1 MLPSLLYKYCY
12 QSEFGLRI
20 RKTVSHLKQG
30 IYSRDFCPVVKT
42 GEEVYEKLLLLCLV
56 LSLQLPG
63 WQMWRNSRCK
73 SITELE
79 ATLCH
84 SSLKLPWL
92 FMQVTAG
99 GARILHHRAT
109 HKLHGNWGGGNHQE
123 IQHVEKLQKKILWE
137 LEDLEAQISNNH
149 MILWFYESYDSVA
162 IPGTLYSPLEY
173 WNNCCFSST
182 LQTSW
187 KIYPVSKA
195 TIHTVLLRIQAWG
208 KNIF

>member
-12 QSEFGLRI
+12 QSEFGLRSS
-20 RKTVSHLKQG
+20 KTVSHLKQG

-42 GEEVYEKLLLLCLV
+42 GEEVYAKLLLLCLV

-79 ATLCH
+79 AILCH
-84 SSLKLPWL
+84 SCLKLPSL

-109 HKLHGNWGGGNHQE
+109 HKLHGNWGVKKSSGDPACGEASEEDTVGTVGLGGT
-123 IQHVEKLQKKILWE
+123 
-137 LEDLEAQISNNH
+137 DH
-149 MILWFYESYDSVA
+149 MILWQFLAPY
-162 IPGTLYSPLEY
+162 THL
-173 WNNCCFSST
+173 
-182 LQTSW
+182 
-187 KIYPVSKA
+187 
-195 TIHTVLLRIQAWG
+195 
-208 KNIF
+208 

>member
-109 HKLHGNWGGGNHQE
+109 HKLHGNWGGGKSSGDPACGE
-123 IQHVEKLQKKILWE
+123 TSE
-137 LEDLEAQISNNH
+137 EDTVGTGGLGGTDQQQSYDS
-149 MILWFYESYDSVA
+149 MILWIIRFCGNSWHA
-162 IPGTLYSPLEY
+162 ILTFRILKQLL
-173 WNNCCFSST
+173 F
-182 LQTSW
+182 L
-187 KIYPVSKA
+187 IYPPN
-195 TIHTVLLRIQAWG
+195 LM
-208 KNIF
+208 KNLPCV